1 MSRVAPYKLRTWSL
15 VLFFVLLAL
24 FGGVALGAY
33 YPEFRVAALDT
44 LIADFSSHASNLGL
58 SFMIVVIYGTIRMV
72 YCPAMRE
79 LVIATAGVV
88 SANYTY
94 ELFLPFWNTPDL
106 IDAHYGLI
114 GSLVALAYLIAVRT
128 RGLKPN
134 PQQT

>member
-72 YCPAMRE
+72 YCP
-79 LVIATAGVV
+79 
-88 SANYTY
+88 
-94 ELFLPFWNTPDL
+94 DL
-106 IDAHYGLI
+106 DPR
-114 GSLVALAYLIAVRT
+114 S
-128 RGLKPN
+128 
-134 PQQT
+134 